1 MEKPCVAVRD
11 RRNRS
16 GCRGRGYLEGHPE
29 KVVGSSKKFHRECC
43 RPRRAR
49 ALRGSRRS
57 GIVPGSPSRRTRR
70 RSTSKL
76 SILCVA
82 VLGLLAQGPTEELSA
97 RDALARFDAL
107 PVLRQAMLVRRL
119 EQKVALADDPAVRRI
134 ASLRLDPGVPLPDA
148 PAPVWFDPA
157 EWAPVAPER
166 RVAPPSDPRH
176 RAVRAAM
183 PEVTVMPDLARGVR
197 YDWRTGSIIR
207 ARSLGWRERFA
218 NLAHGYPPGADE
230 AYARVLAALDRD
242 PLQRRLADY
251 FE

>member
-1 MEKPCVAVRD
+1 M
-11 RRNRS
+11 
-16 GCRGRGYLEGHPE
+16 
-29 KVVGSSKKFHRECC
+29 
-43 RPRRAR
+43 
-49 ALRGSRRS
+49 
-57 GIVPGSPSRRTRR
+57 
-70 RSTSKL
+70 

-251 FE
+251 FEHLYADRDGTVWEGVTLYEAWYAGRTMEMPDVDAIAFAVQILGDRSFVSPIPADARRE